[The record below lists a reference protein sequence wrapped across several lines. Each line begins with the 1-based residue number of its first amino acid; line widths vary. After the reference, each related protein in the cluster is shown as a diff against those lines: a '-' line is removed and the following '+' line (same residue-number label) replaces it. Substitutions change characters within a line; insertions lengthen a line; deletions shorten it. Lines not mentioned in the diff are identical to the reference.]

1 MSATIISE
9 TGAEA
14 GRQFAIEEEVFRIGS
29 GPTCKLRVSDPGV
42 AAHAATVEYRQGGY
56 LLHNRSGQALQ
67 VEGRPL
73 ADRGCVRWTT
83 GQRLHLA
90 DQVVL
95 RLDIAGDPAPA
106 RAVRRAQQAVD
117 LGTDAPESAP
127 EPLTAAQPSAGHGRK
142 GPLIVIG
149 LCGLLML
156 ALLAY
161 QPNTS
166 GESAAPEKETE
177 GIPELVRQLHQQ
189 DTEIQPGG
197 DAPWYLLQTA
207 YAAELRGNPS
217 QAKRSYVRLLDLLRQ
232 RQKTEGV
239 FASELDEKVWNA
251 VSRRLRQ

>member
-9 TGAEA
+9 AGGEA

-29 GPTCKLRVSDPGV
+29 GPSCKLRLSDSGV

-56 LLHNRSGQALQ
+56 QLHNRSGQVLQ

-73 ADRGCVRWTT
+73 ADRGCVRWAA
-83 GQRLHLA
+83 GQRLRLA

-106 RAVRRAQQAVD
+106 RAMRRAQQPVD
-117 LGTDAPESAP
+117 LGTDDPESVP
-127 EPLTAAQPSAGHGRK
+127 EPLAAAQPSAGRGRR

-156 ALLAY
+156 AFLSY

-166 GESAAPEKETE
+166 GESAALKNGTE
-177 GIPELVRQLHQQ
+177 RIAQLVRQLHQQ

-207 YAAELRGNPS
+207 YAAELRGNHS

-232 RQKTEGV
+232 RQKSEGV
-239 FASELDEKVWNA
+239 FASELDENVWNA